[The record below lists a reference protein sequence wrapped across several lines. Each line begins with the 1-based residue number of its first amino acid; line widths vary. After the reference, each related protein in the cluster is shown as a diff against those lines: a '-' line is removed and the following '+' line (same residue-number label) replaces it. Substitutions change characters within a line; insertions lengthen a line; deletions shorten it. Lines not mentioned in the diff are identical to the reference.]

1 MYAVYGLKET
11 SDEIEEFLGYTPAT
25 FFDNFSDPTIWSI
38 GVIPGPDGIERVGRI
53 CGRAFFVS
61 VFNLKPVIDRVKQFM
76 GDEAVAT
83 MTDPGL
89 T

>member
-11 SDEIEEFLGYTPAT
+11 SDEIEEFLGYIPAT

-38 GVIPGPDGIERVGRI
+38 KIIPIDGIEKVGRI

-61 VFNLKPVIDRVKQFM
+61 VFDLKADIEEVKKYM
-76 GDEAVAT
+76 GDEACAT
-83 MTDPGL
+83 MTDYGL

>member
-11 SDEIEEFLGYTPAT
+11 SDEIEEFLGYIPAT

-38 GVIPGPDGIERVGRI
+38 GVIPAPDGIERVGRI

-61 VFNLKPVIDRVKQFM
+61 VFNLKANIEKVKQFM
-76 GDEAVAT
+76 GDEACAT